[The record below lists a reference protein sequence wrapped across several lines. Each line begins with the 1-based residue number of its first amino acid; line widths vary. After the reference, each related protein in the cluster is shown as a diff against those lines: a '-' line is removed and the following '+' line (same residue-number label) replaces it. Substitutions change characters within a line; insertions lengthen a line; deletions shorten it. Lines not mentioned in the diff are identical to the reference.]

1 MVKKVIHFFILIT
14 STFILL
20 ELSLMVLVKTG
31 NLNILMPSYE
41 VNPHEDFLP
50 VRSNIYGHQHLPS
63 STYRVKKYCLDT
75 KYQFNDLGFR
85 DKLEPKNTNEKRV
98 LVIGDSFMEGVGVS
112 EEERL
117 SDLLEKEVKTKHLN
131 FGMADKGT
139 TQAYLIYDSIA
150 KQFDHSAIL
159 WSIFPTNDFI
169 DDDPNFGKTVNG
181 IKPCWDGDYPNYKLK
196 FFPENAP
203 QVKPNVAWKR
213 FLKSYTYT
221 YDALFF
227 LKEMFKLKF
236 SEQNKFPQSGY
247 FNYNQSQVNRMIY
260 SIEKLKKASN
270 GKPITI
276 ICIPSTIDLDVK
288 SEKNQVN
295 IEAVLEQT
303 CDRLGVNFIGLFD
316 LFQAQESPIENYYY
330 ECDSHWNPKG
340 HALVKEFLKE
350 NGEIYQ

>member
-1 MVKKVIHFFILIT
+1 MVKKVIYFFILIT
-14 STFILL
+14 ATFILF
-20 ELSLMVLVKTG
+20 ELALMVLVKTG
-31 NLNILMPSYE
+31 NLNILMPNYQT
-41 VNPHEDFLP
+41 NPHEDFSP
-50 VRSNIYGHQHLPS
+50 IRSNIFGHKHLPNS
-63 STYRVKKYCLDT
+63 NYRVKKYCTETDYT
-75 KYQFNDLGFR
+75 FNELGFR
-85 DKLEPKNTNEKRV
+85 DQLENKNSKKKRV
-98 LVIGDSFMEGVGVS
+98 VVIGDSFMEGVGVS

-117 SDLLEKEVKTKHLN
+117 SDLLESESGLKHLN

-150 KQFDHSAIL
+150 RQFNHNAIL
-159 WSIFPTNDFI
+159 WSIFPTNDLI

-203 QVKPNVAWKR
+203 QKKPNVAWKR

-227 LKEMFKLKF
+227 LKEVFKLKF

-303 CDRLGVNFIGLFD
+303 CDRLDINFIGLFD
-316 LFQAQESPIENYYY
+316 FFQAKENPIENYYY
-330 ECDSHWNPKG
+330 ECDSHWNPEG
-340 HALVKEFLKE
+340 HKLVANILKE
-350 NGEIYQ
+350 NGEIYK